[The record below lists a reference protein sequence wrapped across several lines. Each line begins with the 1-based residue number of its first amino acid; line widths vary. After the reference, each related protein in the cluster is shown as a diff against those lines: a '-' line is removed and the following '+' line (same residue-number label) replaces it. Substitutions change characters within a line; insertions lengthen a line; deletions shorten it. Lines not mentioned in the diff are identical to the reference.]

1 LKLAAM
7 VGEVLA
13 AGPGIALTRAYE
25 ISDALRDQAAFE
37 TFMALLQRG
46 IAAAVTATLRGT
58 ADGVQARLVA
68 ASTPLRWAEVA
79 EGLARLAADTER
91 ANMDRRQAIVA
102 GLAMV
107 RAA

>member
-1 LKLAAM
+1 
-7 VGEVLA
+7 
-13 AGPGIALTRAYE
+13 
-25 ISDALRDQAAFE
+25 
-37 TFMALLQRG
+37 
-46 IAAAVTATLRGT
+46 
-58 ADGVQARLVA
+58 VQARLVA